1 MSIASTAAKQRWNK
15 EHYAEI
21 KASLQKD
28 LVEQFKKKCKENG
41 VSIASVLATQMSEYC
56 GSSMR
61 LKERKKTSL
70 YDTRPKRRKMAAIVA
85 DQLDEILQY
94 ETMYR
99 ENIPLNLE
107 NSIRAE
113 AADNSIE
120 KLSEALDAIYEAY

>member
-15 EHYAEI
+15 AHYAEI

-28 LVEQFKKKCKENG
+28 LVEQFKKKCMENG
-41 VSIASVLATQMSEYC
+41 VSIASVLAMQMSEYC
-56 GSSMR
+56 GR
-61 LKERKKTSL
+61 PILPKKGKKTSL